1 MESKDEKMVRSN
13 QLEKLKG
20 FYTMNIL
27 KTNKGCSWHLFSIS
41 FIVCGYKQWCLLW
54 QQINTWLIQFQVAT
68 CPFMLEPAKK
78 PLIKGEQKKIGQS
91 YILCG
96 SHDAQ
101 LQSSVLLSRAM
112 DAREVNTYINI
123 AL

>member
-1 MESKDEKMVRSN
+1 MESKDEKMGRSN
-13 QLEKLKG
+13 QLEKLKV

-27 KTNKGCSWHLFSIS
+27 KANNGCSWHLFSIS

-78 PLIKGEQKKIGQS
+78 PLRVKKKIGQS

-123 AL
+123 TL